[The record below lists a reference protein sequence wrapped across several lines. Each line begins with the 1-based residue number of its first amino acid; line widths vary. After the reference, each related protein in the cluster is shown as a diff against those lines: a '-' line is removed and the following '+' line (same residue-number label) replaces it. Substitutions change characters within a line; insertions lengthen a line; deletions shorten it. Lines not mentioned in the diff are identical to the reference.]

1 MAESVWLLLLGFG
14 TGTLGVMVG
23 IGGGIVLVPVLLFA
37 TDMEP
42 AVVAGT
48 SLALVAV
55 NSYAGSWTYRRMG
68 LVDLRSGLLFSAA
81 AVPGSLLA
89 PFVVADV
96 AGDAF
101 RVLFGLLLV
110 GVAVQLALR
119 PWTSRERASGPNRTP
134 PPPGATRH
142 ITTSEGEVFDYRFNE
157 PLATSVNVGLGFIS
171 AFFGTGGGFLRT
183 PLLVTAFGFPV
194 RVAVATSVFA
204 LTIYATAGA
213 AVHVYLGHVDWYPTV
228 LWAGAGLLVGGQ
240 IGARLAARVQASWI
254 MRLLTLVLAL
264 MGVRLV
270 FEGLVD

>member
-119 PWTSRERASGPNRTP
+119 PWTSRERASGPNRT